1 MVNLDTRAALRQA
14 QEFGHYFGLLALNVE
29 PAPADAPATPHWR
42 AWIDAGAP
50 PCGNLAS
57 LTLNGKTFLPDRT
70 NAESAWG
77 CALGRS
83 QGALTPMQLARASW
97 TLRYQLNRLPLTAC
111 GPAAPYN
118 ADVVNCEDFESLAL
132 CKETSAY
139 LQRTTGAETLA
150 CRGGGAIQRAIS
162 GALKWVGV
170 DFLFK
175 STPQGQ
181 ALVNALAGRGGAA
194 NPAPEAIYDEIV
206 KAFEAGKNRRS
217 RARSSTGFPS
227 FAKPRPAT
235 TTRSSISPS
244 PPSPRSPWR
253 PPISSC
259 SGATPPPLSPRAS
272 SPMCRRF

>member
-1 MVNLDTRAALRQA
+1 
-14 QEFGHYFGLLALNVE
+14 
-29 PAPADAPATPHWR
+29 
-42 AWIDAGAP
+42 
-50 PCGNLAS
+50 
-57 LTLNGKTFLPDRT
+57 
-70 NAESAWG
+70 
-77 CALGRS
+77 
-83 QGALTPMQLARASW
+83 MQLARASW

-118 ADVVNCEDFESLAL
+118 ADVVNCEDSESLAL

-206 KAFEAGKNRRS
+206 KAFEAGKNPPLARALLNRISELREAATRDHNPIVDLAFTAKPEKPLAAADFESLRRY
-217 RARSSTGFPS
+217 AAAAFAPS
-227 FAKPRPAT
+227 FIANVPA
-235 TTRSSISPS
+235 I
-244 PPSPRSPWR
+244 
-253 PPISSC
+253 
-259 SGATPPPLSPRAS
+259 LK
-272 SPMCRRF
+272 